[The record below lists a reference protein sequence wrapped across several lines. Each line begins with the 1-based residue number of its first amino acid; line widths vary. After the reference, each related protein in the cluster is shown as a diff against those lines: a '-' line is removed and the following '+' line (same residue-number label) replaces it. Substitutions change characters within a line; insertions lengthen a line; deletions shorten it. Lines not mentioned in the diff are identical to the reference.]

1 MERTPE
7 YYLTKGLDMVVNGV
21 AAVIFL
27 CCLAYTSYALWD
39 NWSILDG
46 SENAL
51 KTMVEYKPDEAEGL
65 SYNFSQ
71 LMAMNPDVCGWIVMD
86 HTGIDYPIVQGE
98 DNFEY
103 LDKDA
108 LGNPEI
114 SGSIF
119 LDWQN
124 NRKFTDPYMVLMG
137 HHMQA
142 GKMFGDL
149 DKYSDEA
156 FFQKNTTGKIYLPDR
171 MLDLETAAF
180 LTVDAYDKYI
190 YRTQWND
197 ASEKQE
203 LLKRIYE
210 QAQYTRGEEL
220 TTEDQILALSTCS
233 TSGTNARHVL
243 ICRIV
248 HSSAS
253 EEGSGKVYVET
264 ENE

>member
-27 CCLAYTSYALWD
+27 CCLAYAGYALWD

-51 KTMVEYKPDEAEGL
+51 KTMVEYKPDEEEGL

-124 NRKFTDPYMVLMG
+124 NRI
-137 HHMQA
+137 H
-142 GKMFGDL
+142 
-149 DKYSDEA
+149 
-156 FFQKNTTGKIYLPDR
+156 IWYLWG
-171 MLDLETAAF
+171 
-180 LTVDAYDKYI
+180 I
-190 YRTQWND
+190 
-197 ASEKQE
+197 
-203 LLKRIYE
+203 
-210 QAQYTRGEEL
+210 
-220 TTEDQILALSTCS
+220 
-233 TSGTNARHVL
+233 
-243 ICRIV
+243 ICRQEKCSVIWINIV
-248 HSSAS
+248 MKHFSRKIQL
-253 EEGSGKVYVET
+253 GKFICRTGCYT
-264 ENE
+264 WKQLRFLQ

>member
-1 MERTPE
+1 
-7 YYLTKGLDMVVNGV
+7 
-21 AAVIFL
+21 
-27 CCLAYTSYALWD
+27 
-39 NWSILDG
+39 
-46 SENAL
+46 
-51 KTMVEYKPDEAEGL
+51 MVEYKPDEEEGL

-149 DKYSDEA
+149 DKYSDET
-156 FFQKNTTGKIYLPDR
+156 FFP
-171 MLDLETAAF
+171 E
-180 LTVDAYDKYI
+180 KYN
-190 YRTQWND
+190 WEN
-197 ASEKQE
+197 
-203 LLKRIYE
+203 
-210 QAQYTRGEEL
+210 
-220 TTEDQILALSTCS
+220 LSAGPGAVPGNSCVS
-233 TSGTNARHVL
+233 YSRC
-243 ICRIV
+243 I
-248 HSSAS
+248 
-253 EEGSGKVYVET
+253 
-264 ENE
+264 

>member
-1 MERTPE
+1 
-7 YYLTKGLDMVVNGV
+7 MVVNGV

-27 CCLAYTSYALWD
+27 CCLAYAGYALWD

-46 SENAL
+46 SEDAL

-108 LGNPEI
+108 LGNRRYPEVSFWTGRI
-114 SGSIF
+114 IGSLQIHIWY
-119 LDWQN
+119 LWGIICRQEKCSVIWIN
-124 NRKFTDPYMVLMG
+124 IVMR
-137 HHMQA
+137 H
-142 GKMFGDL
+142 
-149 DKYSDEA
+149 
-156 FFQKNTTGKIYLPDR
+156 FFGKIQLGKFICR
-171 MLDLETAAF
+171 IGCCTWKQHAF

-190 YRTQWND
+190 YRTQWDNV
-197 ASEKQE
+197 SERQE

-220 TTEDQILALSTCS
+220 TTEDQMVALSTCS

>member
-1 MERTPE
+1 MNRTKE
-7 YYLTKGLDMVVNGV
+7 YYLTKGLDMIVNGV
-21 AAVIFL
+21 AAVIFF
-27 CCLAYTSYALWD
+27 CCLAYAGYALWD
-39 NWSILDG
+39 NWNILSG
-46 SENAL
+46 SDHARD
-51 KTMVEYKPDEAEGL
+51 TMVEYKPDDIHGL
-65 SYNFSQ
+65 TYDFNQ
-71 LMAMNPDVCGWIVMD
+71 LRAINPDVCGWIVMD

-124 NRKFTDPYMVLMG
+124 CYDFTDSYLMLMG

-149 DKYSDEA
+149 DLYRDET
-156 FFQKNTTGKIYLPDR
+156 FFQENTTGKIYLPDR
-171 MLDLETAAF
+171 VLELETAAF

-197 ASEKQE
+197 RQERQE
-203 LLKRIYE
+203 LISHIHE
-210 QAQYTRGEEL
+210 QMQYTRGAEL
-220 TTEDQILALSTCS
+220 TTEDQLVALSTCS
-233 TSGTNARHVL
+233 TIGTNARHVL
-243 ICRIV
+243 ICRV
-248 HSSAS
+248 VNSSAS
-253 EEGSGKVYVET
+253 KEGSEKVYVET
-264 ENE
+264 EK

>member
-27 CCLAYTSYALWD
+27 CCLAYAGYALWD

-108 LGNPEI
+108 LGNSEI

-119 LDWQN
+119 LDW
-124 NRKFTDPYMVLMG
+124 
-137 HHMQA
+137 
-142 GKMFGDL
+142 
-149 DKYSDEA
+149 
-156 FFQKNTTGKIYLPDR
+156 
-171 MLDLETAAF
+171 
-180 LTVDAYDKYI
+180 
-190 YRTQWND
+190 
-197 ASEKQE
+197 
-203 LLKRIYE
+203 
-210 QAQYTRGEEL
+210 
-220 TTEDQILALSTCS
+220 
-233 TSGTNARHVL
+233 
-243 ICRIV
+243 
-248 HSSAS
+248 
-253 EEGSGKVYVET
+253 
-264 ENE
+264 

>member
-27 CCLAYTSYALWD
+27 CCLAYAGYALWD

-98 DNFEY
+98 DNFE
-103 LDKDA
+103 LSGKDA
-108 LGNPEI
+108 LGNPEM
-114 SGSIF
+114 SGKYSFWTGRMIEVYRSIYG
-119 LDWQN
+119 
-124 NRKFTDPYMVLMG
+124 TYG
-137 HHMQA
+137 ASMQA

-149 DKYSDEA
+149 DKYSDET
-156 FFQKNTTGKIYLPDR
+156 FFRKIQLGK
-171 MLDLETAAF
+171 F
-180 LTVDAYDKYI
+180 
-190 YRTQWND
+190 
-197 ASEKQE
+197 
-203 LLKRIYE
+203 
-210 QAQYTRGEEL
+210 
-220 TTEDQILALSTCS
+220 
-233 TSGTNARHVL
+233 
-243 ICRIV
+243 ICRT
-248 HSSAS
+248 
-253 EEGSGKVYVET
+253 GCYTWKQLRFLQ
-264 ENE
+264 

>member
-27 CCLAYTSYALWD
+27 CCLAYAGYALWD

-46 SENAL
+46 SEDAL

-124 NRKFTDPYMVLMG
+124 NRKFTD
-137 HHMQA
+137 
-142 GKMFGDL
+142 
-149 DKYSDEA
+149 KYSDET
-156 FFQKNTTGKIYLPDR
+156 FFRKNTTGKIYLPDR
-171 MLDLETAAF
+171 VLYLETAAF

-190 YRTQWND
+190 YRTQWDNV
-197 ASEKQE
+197 SERQE

-220 TTEDQILALSTCS
+220 TTEDQMVALSTCS

-253 EEGSGKVYVET
+253 EEGSGKVYVEM

>member
-1 MERTPE
+1 
-7 YYLTKGLDMVVNGV
+7 MVVNGV

-27 CCLAYTSYALWD
+27 CCLAYAGYALWD

-51 KTMVEYKPDEAEGL
+51 KTMVEYKPNEAEGL

-71 LMAMNPDVCGWIVMD
+71 LMAMNPDVCGWVVMD

-119 LDWQN
+119 LDCQN

-149 DKYSDEA
+149 DKYSDET

-171 MLDLETAAF
+171 VLNLETAAF

-190 YRTQWND
+190 YRIQWDNV
-197 ASEKQE
+197 SERQE

-220 TTEDQILALSTCS
+220 TTEDQMVALSTCS

>member
-27 CCLAYTSYALWD
+27 CCLAYAGYALWD

-46 SENAL
+46 AGNAL

-149 DKYSDEA
+149 DKYSDET
-156 FFQKNTTGKIYLPDR
+156 FFRKNTTGKIYLPDR
-171 MLDLETAAF
+171 VLYL
-180 LTVDAYDKYI
+180 
-190 YRTQWND
+190 
-197 ASEKQE
+197 

-220 TTEDQILALSTCS
+220 TTEDQMVALSTCS

-253 EEGSGKVYVET
+253 EEGSGKVYVEM

>member
-27 CCLAYTSYALWD
+27 CCLAYAGYALWD

-46 SENAL
+46 SEDAL

-149 DKYSDEA
+149 DKYSDET
-156 FFQKNTTGKIYLPDR
+156 FFRKNTTGKIVPIGIDSGDNYYCVNN
-171 MLDLETAAF
+171 ET
-180 LTVDAYDKYI
+180 
-190 YRTQWND
+190 
-197 ASEKQE
+197 
-203 LLKRIYE
+203 
-210 QAQYTRGEEL
+210 
-220 TTEDQILALSTCS
+220 
-233 TSGTNARHVL
+233 
-243 ICRIV
+243 
-248 HSSAS
+248 
-253 EEGSGKVYVET
+253 GKVYYWCAS
-264 ENE
+264 ENTYFCISNSLSDFIALFD

>member
-1 MERTPE
+1 MAWRQLFF
-7 YYLTKGLDMVVNGV
+7 YAG
-21 AAVIFL
+21 
-27 CCLAYTSYALWD
+27 LAYAGYALWD

-51 KTMVEYKPDEAEGL
+51 KTMVEYKPDEEEGL

-98 DNFEY
+98 VILISLIRMHLEIRRY
-103 LDKDA
+103 L
-108 LGNPEI
+108 EC
-114 SGSIF
+114 IF

-149 DKYSDEA
+149 DKYSDET

-171 MLDLETAAF
+171 VLYLETAAF

-190 YRTQWND
+190 YRTQWDNV
-197 ASEKQE
+197 SERQE

-210 QAQYTRGEEL
+210 QAQYTTGEEL
-220 TTEDQILALSTCS
+220 TTEDQMVALSTCS

-253 EEGSGKVYVET
+253 EEGSGKVYVEM